1 VHHHH
6 VFQMQHVKIYLM
18 DIVVIVHR
26 MIHVIER
33 KLKIQLVQYLIIPI
47 NVYMEH
53 VMMENVLVFLD
64 GLEIFVRK
72 ILMNV
77 KWIHVLIKELV
88 M

>member
-1 VHHHH
+1 
-6 VFQMQHVKIYLM
+6 MQHVKIYLM
-18 DIVVIVHR
+18 VIVVIVHR

-33 KLKIQLVQYLIIPI
+33 KLKIQLVQYRIIPI
-47 NVYMEH
+47 NVFMEH

-72 ILMNV
+72 MLMNV

>member
-1 VHHHH
+1 
-6 VFQMQHVKIYLM
+6 MQHVKIYLM
-18 DIVVIVHR
+18 VIVVIVHR

-33 KLKIQLVQYLIIPI
+33 KLKIQLVQYRIIPI

-72 ILMNV
+72 MLMNV